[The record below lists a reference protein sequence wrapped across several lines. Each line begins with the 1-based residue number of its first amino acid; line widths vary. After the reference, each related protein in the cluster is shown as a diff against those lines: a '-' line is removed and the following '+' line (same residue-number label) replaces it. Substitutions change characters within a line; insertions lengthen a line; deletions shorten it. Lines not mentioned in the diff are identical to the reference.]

1 MTKKIILFK
10 KQDTI
15 DQYHDLFLKHGYVPQ
30 FIPVLDH
37 QSKNIETIKLIL
49 LEGPHQHNLNGLILT
64 SHRSVQAMSEAYDL
78 ILKQGLSVTEN
89 VMNEWNQLPVYM
101 VGPHTAKVLS
111 QFTLFN
117 RHSSKEDH
125 WMIAPRASELIKPL
139 IEQQQQQ
146 RQQGG
151 KLLFLA
157 GDKRRDLIPTELH
170 AAHLDFLELQSY
182 VTCAHPD
189 LSFNASHLLLDS
201 TAAADWFVYF
211 SPSGLKFLL
220 DSMDSDTKQSLFNAC
235 QSGQSKI
242 ASIGPT
248 TSDYILNQFNFPAHV
263 MAQEPDAQH
272 LLDAILQFDQKNSF
286 SS

>member
-49 LEGPHQHNLNGLILT
+49 LEGPHQNNLNGLILT

-78 ILKQGLSVTEN
+78 ILKQGLSMTEN

-139 IEQQQQQ
+139 IEQQ
-146 RQQGG
+146 RQKQGG

-157 GDKRRDLIPTELH
+157 GDKRRDLIPTELN
-170 AAHLDFLELQSY
+170 AAQLDFLELQSY

-189 LSFNASHLLLDS
+189 LSSNANNNLL
-201 TAAADWFVYF
+201 ADWFVYF

-220 DSMDSDTKQSLFNAC
+220 DSIDSHTKQSLFNAC

-248 TSDYILNQFNFPAHV
+248 TSDYILDQFNFPAHV
-263 MAQEPDAQH
+263 MAQAPDAQH
-272 LLDAILQFDQKNSF
+272 LLDAILQFDQKNF
-286 SS
+286 LL